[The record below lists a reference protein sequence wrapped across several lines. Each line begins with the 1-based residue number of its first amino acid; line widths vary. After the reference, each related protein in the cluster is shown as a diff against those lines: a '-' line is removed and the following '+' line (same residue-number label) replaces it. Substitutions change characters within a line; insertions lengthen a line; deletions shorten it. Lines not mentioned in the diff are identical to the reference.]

1 MTNKPQE
8 PQQPKEQPK
17 AQQLRVSLYDP
28 SRVKVLKDK
37 YGPDVEGVVF
47 SLGHRSLVLV
57 YRNNEALVIAIG
69 IGPDRLTEEEQARLS
84 TMLSDLDNQLI
95 GKWMLKRLKS

>member
-1 MTNKPQE
+1 MTNKPQKS
-8 PQQPKEQPK
+8 QQSK
-17 AQQLRVSLYDP
+17 ARQLRVSLYNP
-28 SRVKVLKDK
+28 SRVKALRDK

-69 IGPDRLTEEEQARLS
+69 TGPDSLTEEEQARLS